1 MAIVGGEA
9 RRLSRALAG
18 ARARRQAAERHCE
31 EIVMAKTAPSRHP
44 DAPWLVVVLAAV
56 CTGLHIWDLPAAIP
70 FIRHELPVTLLEA
83 GALLGV
89 TQVAGML
96 GGLAVAL
103 LAELTGERRCL
114 LAGLALASLGSA
126 LGAVSVSVPS
136 LLISRMI
143 EGGGSLL
150 VVVTGP
156 GLIRH
161 STPQHRISTAIGWW
175 GAFTGIATFAGLT
188 ASALILQAAPWRLLW
203 WVMTAL
209 TLAPVPLVLACVPR
223 DQLRDAAGVVT
234 AARRVAV
241 TVRSLKPWVAG
252 LIFACYTIQWM
263 TVVGFLPTIYAGS
276 GLTGIWPGVLSAVVG
291 GVSAVGSIGT
301 APLLQRGIPAR
312 ALLIGG
318 FAAMAATS
326 LLTFAINWA
335 SLPAGL
341 IIEVACISAFSLLGG
356 AIPATLFRIAVD
368 LAPPAGSAPAVIG
381 LMQQIFNAGS
391 VVGPAIAAWLVTRTG
406 GWQSTWWMTCT
417 FAALGS
423 LLSLYLG
430 VPHRGIAFGARS
442 ADRITTNEWPGRR
455 PRRRR
460 ELVRPGSGTVAGQE
474 APTSRSAA
482 SCRPPAPTTSCRPS
496 MTSSPASGSS
506 SPPSRSPSRRA

>member
-1 MAIVGGEA
+1 
-9 RRLSRALAG
+9 
-18 ARARRQAAERHCE
+18 
-31 EIVMAKTAPSRHP
+31 MAKTAPSRHP

-56 CTGLHIWDLPAAIP
+56 CTGLHVWDLPAAIP
-70 FIRHELPVTLLEA
+70 FIRDELSVTLLQA
-83 GALLGV
+83 GALLGA
-89 TQVAGML
+89 TQAAGML

-103 LAELTGERRCL
+103 LAELIGERRCL
-114 LAGLALASLGSA
+114 LAGLALVSLGSA
-126 LGAVSVSVPS
+126 WGAVSQSVPP
-136 LLISRMI
+136 LMISRMI
-143 EGGGSLL
+143 EGSGTLL

-156 GLIRH
+156 GLIRR
-161 STPQHRISTAIGWW
+161 STPQHKINTAIGWW
-175 GAFTGIATFAGLT
+175 GAYTGVATFAGLT

-209 TLAPVPLVLACVPR
+209 TMAPVPLVLAWVPR
-223 DQLRDAAGVVT
+223 DQPRGTAGAVT
-234 AARRVAV
+234 AARRVGV

-263 TVVGFLPTIYAGS
+263 TVVGFLPTIYAGR
-276 GLTGIWPGVLSAVVG
+276 GLTGIWPGLLSAVVG
-291 GVSAVGSIGT
+291 GVSAVGSIAT

-326 LLTFAINWA
+326 LLTFAIHWA
-335 SLPAGL
+335 PLPAGL
-341 IIEVACISAFSLLGG
+341 IFQVACVSAFSLLGG
-356 AIPATLFRIAVD
+356 TIPATLFRIAVD

-391 VVGPAIAAWLVTRTG
+391 VTGPAIAAWLATRTG

-430 VPHRGIAFGARS
+430 GSRLGVAFG
-442 ADRITTNEWPGRR
+442 TRR
-455 PRRRR
+455 PGQVITSGATASHAQ
-460 ELVRPGSGTVAGQE
+460 ELPKIF
-474 APTSRSAA
+474 
-482 SCRPPAPTTSCRPS
+482 
-496 MTSSPASGSS
+496 
-506 SPPSRSPSRRA
+506 

>member
-1 MAIVGGEA
+1 MT
-9 RRLSRALAG
+9 
-18 ARARRQAAERHCE
+18 
-31 EIVMAKTAPSRHP
+31 KTAPSRHP

-70 FIRHELPVTLLEA
+70 FIRAELSVTLLQA

-89 TQVAGML
+89 TQAAGML
-96 GGLAVAL
+96 AGLVVAL
-103 LAELTGERRCL
+103 LAELIGERRCL
-114 LAGLALASLGSA
+114 LAGLALVSLGSA
-126 LGAVSVSVPS
+126 WGAASQSVPS
-136 LLISRMI
+136 LMVSRMI
-143 EGGGSLL
+143 EGSGSLL

-156 GLIRH
+156 GLIRR
-161 STPQHRISTAIGWW
+161 STPQHRINTAIGWW

-209 TLAPVPLVLACVPR
+209 TMAPVPLVLACVPR
-223 DQLRDAAGVVT
+223 DQPRSAAGAVT
-234 AARRVAV
+234 AARRVGV

-263 TVVGFLPTIYAGS
+263 TVVGFLPTMYSGS
-276 GLTGIWPGVLSAVVG
+276 GLTGIWPGMLSAVVG
-291 GVSAVGSIGT
+291 AIGAIGAVGAIGT
-301 APLLQRGIPAR
+301 APLLQRGVPAR

-326 LLTFAINWA
+326 LLTFAIHWA

-341 IIEVACISAFSLLGG
+341 IFEVACVSAFSLLGG

-368 LAPPAGSAPAVIG
+368 LAPPAGSAPATIG

-391 VVGPAIAAWLVTRTG
+391 VTGPAIAAWLATRTG

-423 LLSLYLG
+423 LLSLYPGGSRLG
-430 VPHRGIAFGARS
+430 VAFGTRGQV
-442 ADRITTNEWPGRR
+442 ITGGAT
-455 PRRRR
+455 
-460 ELVRPGSGTVAGQE
+460 AGHAE
-474 APTSRSAA
+474 EMSKIF
-482 SCRPPAPTTSCRPS
+482 
-496 MTSSPASGSS
+496 
-506 SPPSRSPSRRA
+506 